1 MSESYRPRS
10 LMEIMNDILST
21 VRDYYDAEYAYYI
34 EKDQDDIETI
44 YEWCA
49 ENVEWQRDR
58 LKLMP
63 ADQQPKWMKEEI
75 TDTTADSYSVFRQ
88 ISEDTTAILAVAGV
102 HRGGCTLDL
111 MRALLPYIPQAIA
124 LQKMQKQQ
132 EYLSYHDDLTGLLNR
147 NSLVDY
153 LAKTDAADLDS
164 IGAVSVD
171 INGLKNFN
179 KEFGRDYG
187 DEVVARV
194 GEVLQEHFHSADVYR
209 LTGDEYLVLA
219 ENISYEDFTKQVY
232 AAHTKLENISLG
244 LVSVGYAWEK
254 VDIDIDKL
262 VSSAEKMM
270 RDEKKRYYKNLKRGH
285 HEPIIKKDLLE
296 DLKQGNFIV
305 CLVPKIEVET
315 GRVAGAE
322 AVVRYHHKDLGIV
335 DPGKYINLLEETKL
349 SHYLDLYVFEE
360 VCRTMHRWELEDLPL
375 IPVAVNF
382 AGATLRQENI
392 ADKMLHLI
400 EKYHVLCEYL
410 EVEVSESGNDMNQE
424 MLAETSSK
432 IRKGNVRVILD
443 HFGAKDSSFSILSIM
458 EFDSLKIDKS
468 LITNIVGNMRSR
480 TVVQAVIDIC
490 RQLGASVQ
498 ASGVE
503 TQDQLNVLKEL
514 GCDYAQGTL
523 FNKPITIDTF
533 EVRYL
538 KG

>member
-10 LMEIMNDILST
+10 LTDIINDILST

-34 EKDQDDIETI
+34 EKEQGDIETI

-63 ADQQPKWMKEEI
+63 SEQQPKWLKEEI

-88 ISEDTTAILAVAGV
+88 ISDDVTAVMAVAGV

-111 MRALLPYIPQAIA
+111 MRAVLPYIPQTIA
-124 LQKMQKQQ
+124 LHKMQKQQ

-153 LAKTDAADLDS
+153 LENVDAAKLKS
-164 IGAVSVD
+164 LGALSAD

-179 KEFGRDYG
+179 QEFGREYG
-187 DEVVARV
+187 DEVVIRV

-219 ENISYEDFTKQVY
+219 ENVSYEEFTKQVY
-232 AAHTKLENISLG
+232 AAHTKLDNISIG
-244 LVSVGYAWEK
+244 LASVGYAWEK
-254 VDIDIDKL
+254 VSIDVDKL
-262 VSSAEKMM
+262 VNSAEVMM
-270 RDEKKRYYKNLKRGH
+270 RDEKKKYYKNLKRGH

-305 CLVPKIEVET
+305 CLVPKIEIET
-315 GRVAGAE
+315 GRVASAE

-335 DPGKYINLLEETKL
+335 DPGKYINLLEDTKL

-360 VCRTMHRWELEDLPL
+360 VCKTLHRWELEDLPM

-382 AGATLRQENI
+382 AGATLRQESI
-392 ADKMLHLI
+392 ADKMLRLI
-400 EKYHVLCEYL
+400 EKHHVMCEYL
-410 EVEVSESGNDMNQE
+410 EVEVSEAGNDMNQE

-443 HFGAKDSSFSILSIM
+443 HFGAKDSSFSILSLM

-468 LITNIVGNMRSR
+468 LITDIVGNSRSQI
-480 TVVQAVIDIC
+480 VAKAVIDIC

>member
-10 LMEIMNDILST
+10 LTDIINDILST

-34 EKDQDDIETI
+34 EKEQGDIETI

-63 ADQQPKWMKEEI
+63 SEQQPKWLKEEI

-88 ISEDTTAILAVAGV
+88 ISDDVTAVIAVAGV

-111 MRALLPYIPQAIA
+111 MRAVLPYIPQTIA
-124 LQKMQKQQ
+124 LHKMQKQQ

-153 LAKTDAADLDS
+153 LENVDAAKLKS
-164 IGAVSVD
+164 LGALSAD

-179 KEFGRDYG
+179 QEFGREYG
-187 DEVVARV
+187 DEVVIRV

-219 ENISYEDFTKQVY
+219 ENVSYEEFTKQVY
-232 AAHTKLENISLG
+232 AAHTKLDNISLG
-244 LVSVGYAWEK
+244 LASVGYAWEK
-254 VDIDIDKL
+254 VSIDVDKL
-262 VSSAEKMM
+262 VNSAEVMM
-270 RDEKKRYYKNLKRGH
+270 RDEKKKYYKNLKRGH

-305 CLVPKIEVET
+305 CLVPKIEIET
-315 GRVAGAE
+315 GRVASAE

-335 DPGKYINLLEETKL
+335 DPGKYINLLEDTKL

-360 VCRTMHRWELEDLPL
+360 VCKTLHRWELEDLPM

-382 AGATLRQENI
+382 AGATLRQESI
-392 ADKMLHLI
+392 ADKMLRLI
-400 EKYHVLCEYL
+400 EKHHVMCEYL
-410 EVEVSESGNDMNQE
+410 EVEVSEAGNDMNQE

-443 HFGAKDSSFSILSIM
+443 HFGAKDSSFSILSLM

-468 LITNIVGNMRSR
+468 LITDIVGNSRSQI
-480 TVVQAVIDIC
+480 VAKAVIDIC